1 VPHEI
6 PDRKDLDA
14 AKEAGRNGFVFEAAS
29 ESGIE
34 MLLGELAFE
43 PNALRLRVGVG
54 SGRDYTNRVPMLGER
69 SKKCEVTA
77 RGPTTRRK
85 IRGIRGEEDS
95 QGVPKYLVSLDDSAE
110 WFDGL
115 GHGFAP
121 WRAATR
127 GSGFLANR
135 IVLILSAAL
144 HYHEMKDEELAN
156 AIKCPT

>member
-1 VPHEI
+1 
-6 PDRKDLDA
+6 
-14 AKEAGRNGFVFEAAS
+14 
-29 ESGIE
+29 
-34 MLLGELAFE
+34 MLLGEFTFE
-43 PNALRLRVGVG
+43 AAALRFRVGVG
-54 SGRDYTNRVPMLGER
+54 SGRDYSNPVPVFGER
-69 SKKCEVTA
+69 SKKCEITPC
-77 RGPTTRRK
+77 GPTTRRK

-95 QGVPKYLVSLDDSAE
+95 QGVPKYLVSLGDSVE

-156 AIKCPT
+156 AIKCPS